1 MEHVIIIIL
10 LVSIPISICL
20 GIFVGYLAFGKDD
33 GEQYYQ
39 GYLDGLDKAY
49 TLHDL
54 DRAILKAQEEEDR
67 KLAKP
72 PTRVLKM

>member
-1 MEHVIIIIL
+1 MEHTVIIIL

-20 GIFVGYLAFGKDD
+20 GIFVGYLTFGKDE

-49 TLHDL
+49 ALRDL

-72 PTRVLKM
+72 PTRVWKM

>member
-1 MEHVIIIIL
+1 MEHIIIIIL
-10 LVSIPISICL
+10 LVSIPISVCL
-20 GIFVGYLAFGKDD
+20 GIFAGYLAFGKGD
-33 GEQYYQ
+33 GEQYYR

-49 TLHDL
+49 ALRDL
-54 DRAILKAQEEEDR
+54 DRAILKAQEEDR

>member
-1 MEHVIIIIL
+1 MEHIVIIIL

-20 GIFVGYLAFGKDD
+20 GIFAGYLAFGKDD

-49 TLHDL
+49 TLRDL
-54 DRAILKAQEEEDR
+54 DRAILKVQEEDR

-72 PTRVLKM
+72 PTRVWKM